1 VRQRIATYILPVEPD
16 RAADLERLL
25 SFVAADHG
33 PASLLPFAR
42 LRQLHFASLVLFP
55 RDAEGYGPV
64 LVFENNL
71 DGPLE
76 AYLDALLAVAQ
87 PGLHQMLA
95 HTTGYPGSE
104 PPDRA
109 TIVAHLRAHLQPPS
123 AYHIGNPGRTAV
135 RIRDEARLRE
145 TLENRLDELT
155 ARPSGPGDAPAIR
168 AQLRSVIDRDPAGWG
183 WVKRLGPRLTRSD
196 EVAPRI
202 RLYASGLL
210 AVGIAIALLPVTIA
224 AVVLLRVL
232 ERRDVPWRRVPSHE
246 HLGDLGAAEDHAP
259 IQNHMASIAIVKD
272 GPFRRLALRI
282 ALWLINLVAR
292 TSTAGSLGGIRSIHY
307 AHWSQIDGG
316 RRLLFLS
323 NFDGSW
329 ENYLDDFIDRASTGL
344 SAIWSNTREFPRTR
358 FLVLDGA
365 RDGHTFKAVARAYQ
379 TRTNVW
385 YSAYPD
391 LTVQQIDRNS
401 SIAEGLFADQT
412 PDAERAWLRT
422 F

>member
-1 VRQRIATYILPVEPD
+1 MRQQIATYILPVEPA
-16 RAADLERLL
+16 RAADLEQLL
-25 SFVAADHG
+25 SVAAADHG
-33 PASLLPFAR
+33 PSSMLPFVSVH
-42 LRQLHFASLVLFP
+42 QLHFASLVLFP

-71 DGPLE
+71 DGPLQ
-76 AYLDALLAVAQ
+76 AYLDDLLAVAQ
-87 PGLHQMLA
+87 PGLHQILA
-95 HTTGYPGSE
+95 HTTGYPGGV
-104 PPDRA
+104 PPQAA
-109 TIVAHLRAHLQPPS
+109 TIRAHLAAHLHLPS

-135 RIRDEARLRE
+135 RIADEARLRA
-145 TLENRLDELT
+145 TLETQLDTLV
-155 ARPSGPGDAPAIR
+155 ARPGGPGEAPGIRTTLGSVVDA
-168 AQLRSVIDRDPAGWG
+168 DPGRWG
-183 WVKRLGPRLTRSD
+183 WVRRLGPRLSRAD
-196 EVAPRI
+196 EVVPRV

-210 AVGIAIALLPVTIA
+210 ALVVALVLLPLTIA
-224 AVVLLRVL
+224 AIVLLRVR
-232 ERRDVPWRRVPSHE
+232 ETRDVPWAGLPSHE
-246 HLGDLGAAEDHAP
+246 HLGDLGTAEDLGA

-272 GPFRRLALRI
+272 GPFRRFVLRT

-329 ENYLDDFIDRASTGL
+329 ENYLDDFIDRASGGL
-344 SAIWSNTREFPRTR
+344 TMIWSNTKQFPRTR

-379 TRTNVW
+379 TRSNVW

-401 SIAEGLFADQT
+401 TIAEGLFAEQT
-412 PDAERAWLRT
+412 PDAERAWLGV